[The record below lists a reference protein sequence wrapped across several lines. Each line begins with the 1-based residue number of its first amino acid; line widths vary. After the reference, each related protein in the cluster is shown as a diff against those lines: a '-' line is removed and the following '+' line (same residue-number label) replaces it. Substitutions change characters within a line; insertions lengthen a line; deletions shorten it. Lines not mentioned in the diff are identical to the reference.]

1 MPEDIPGTGLLSKK
15 VGPLPGW
22 GWAVLI
28 GGAMGV
34 YLYIRN
40 RNAQPQISTG
50 TDTATGDT
58 QAPLQTTG
66 FGTLVPAPVTVV
78 PNTYV
83 TNQEWVQAALSAM
96 AVADPVLDAA
106 AAEVA
111 LNQYISGG
119 TLTPAQGAYVTLAK
133 ALIGA
138 PPIAIGKVPSQ
149 PPVVTPPPA
158 PTGLR
163 ITSRSKAYVHLA
175 WTAVPGV
182 TGYGLYRN
190 GAPISFP
197 IAPAATVGNIT
208 ATYTV
213 KAHYGVG
220 HYSAASA
227 PLRVVKK

>member
-1 MPEDIPGTGLLSKK
+1 MPEVPGAGLLSKK

-22 GWAVLI
+22 GWAVLV
-28 GGAMGV
+28 GGVMGV

-50 TDTATGDT
+50 TDTATGET
-58 QAPLQTTG
+58 QAPTQTTG
-66 FGTLVPAPVTVV
+66 FGTLIPAVPVTV

-83 TNQEWVQAALSAM
+83 TNEEWVQAALSAM

-111 LNQYISGG
+111 LNQYIKGG

-138 PPIAIGKVPSQ
+138 PPIPIGKVPSQ

-158 PTGLR
+158 PTNLH
-163 ITSRSKAYVHLA
+163 IASRSKTLVHLA
-175 WTAVPGV
+175 WTPVKGA

-190 GAPISFP
+190 GGAISFP
-197 IAPAATVGNIT
+197 IVPAATVGNIT

-220 HYSAASA
+220 HYSAPSNA
-227 PLRVVKK
+227 LKVTKK